1 MRKILF
7 ASSEVYPLVK
17 TGGLADVSASLP
29 IALAQQ
35 GHDVRIILPAYRQCL
50 EVLDKIETVA
60 TVKLDGFHLPVEI
73 LQSTL
78 PNSDVLIWLVNS
90 PEHFDREGGPYG
102 TAEKGDWEDNA
113 ARFTLFSRA
122 IAVAALDQLGLD
134 WQPDILH
141 CNDWQTGLAPAL
153 IASEPNRP
161 ATIFTIHNLAYQ
173 GLYSQDVFEA
183 LDLPSSLWHSEGVE
197 FYDLMSFMKGGLI
210 YADHVTTVSPTYADE
225 ICTYEFGYGLEGL
238 LSHRADQG
246 RLTGILNGI
255 DMDEWN
261 PESDPHISKNYSI
274 KNIRYKSANKKAL
287 QHLFSLP
294 EKEDV
299 LVMGLIS
306 RLVSQKGIDLTLD
319 AVGKLLDAGENI
331 QLICL
336 GSGEASYEQDLRVL
350 RARHPDKVGLHLG
363 YSEALSHQIEA
374 GSDIF
379 IMTSRFEPCGLNQ
392 LYSLR
397 YGTLPVVRNTG
408 GLADSVVNAGG
419 ENLKNDFATGF
430 KFTDATADAL
440 EETLQRAMGLFKHP
454 RIWRKVM
461 VTAME
466 QDYSWEKSSKA
477 YQILYDNLLDKA

>member
-7 ASSEVYPLVK
+7 ASSEVHPLIK

-29 IALAQQ
+29 IAHQNQQ
-35 GHDVRIILPAYRQCL
+35 HDVRIIMPAYRQCL
-50 EVLDKIETVA
+50 EALDNIKTVA
-60 TVKLDGFHLPVEI
+60 TVKLDGFHSPIEI

-78 PNSDVLIWLVNS
+78 PDSEVTVWLVHS

-102 TAEKGDWEDNA
+102 PDAGGDWEDNA

-122 IAVAALDQLGLD
+122 IVIAAMDQLGLD

-153 IASEPNRP
+153 ISDLPNRP
-161 ATIFTIHNLAYQ
+161 ATVFTIHNLAYQ
-173 GLYSQDVFEA
+173 GLYSREVFDS
-183 LDLPSSLWHSEGVE
+183 LDLPASLWQSHGLE
-197 FYDLMSFMKGGLI
+197 FYGLMSFIKGGLI
-210 YADHVTTVSPTYADE
+210 FSDHVTTVSPTYADE

-246 RLTGILNGI
+246 QLTGILNGI
-255 DMDEWN
+255 DMEQW
-261 PESDPHISKNYSI
+261 DPATDQYISKNYTI
-274 KNIRYKSANKKAL
+274 KTIRYKAANKAAL
-287 QHLFSLP
+287 QQRFALP
-294 EKEDV
+294 ETEGA

-306 RLVSQKGIDLTLD
+306 RLVAQKGVDLSLD
-319 AVGKLLDAGENI
+319 AVEKLLDAGENI

-350 RARHPDKVGLHLG
+350 RARHPDKVAVHIG
-363 YSEALSHQIEA
+363 YNEELSHQIEA
-374 GSDIF
+374 GVDIF
-379 IMTSRFEPCGLNQ
+379 LMPSRFEPCGLNQ

-408 GLADSVVNAGG
+408 GLADSVVDVAGG
-419 ENLKNDFATGF
+419 NLKNDFATGF
-430 KFTDATADAL
+430 KFDAATAEEL
-440 EETLQRAMGLFKHP
+440 EITLQRAIGLFKHP

-466 QDYSWEKSSKA
+466 QDHSWDKSSKA
-477 YQILYDNLLDKA
+477 YQVLYDNLLNS